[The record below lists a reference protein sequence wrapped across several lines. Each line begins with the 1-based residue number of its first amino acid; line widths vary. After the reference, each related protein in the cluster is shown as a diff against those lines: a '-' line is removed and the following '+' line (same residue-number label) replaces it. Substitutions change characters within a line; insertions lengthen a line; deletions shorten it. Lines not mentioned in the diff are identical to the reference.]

1 MFSGND
7 RTYRSDC
14 DNEDVATME
23 NIFPPKAGSPNSIT
37 NRSPLLMRQNSPF
50 PLDSNGSRRIHYTTA
65 QERIKPNG
73 ELFFLK
79 KKRNPNLLFFLRPTF
94 NIQLVFSTR
103 LGDEHGKKKLFF
115 LLLF

>member
-1 MFSGND
+1 MNLVFFLISGND

-73 ELFFLK
+73 ELF
-79 KKRNPNLLFFLRPTF
+79 
-94 NIQLVFSTR
+94 
-103 LGDEHGKKKLFF
+103 
-115 LLLF
+115 